1 MKIILIAL
9 VALFLGGCTITTPSK
24 SEYRIA
30 PVMEI
35 TSVNESS
42 CSDKSLK
49 VSQAFSQSSLMNTKM
64 KYTLNEEQ
72 EFTYSESAWSRSPTR
87 AITAALLTSVR
98 ATDLFK
104 TVNSY
109 KSRSRSNFILE
120 TNIEEFIQHYEE
132 NSTKSSVK
140 IVISF
145 SLVNSKTSKT
155 IDSQTIIVELDSDS
169 LNAQGGAVALNRAL
183 SKVLSKNNE
192 WLGSVCK

>member
-64 KYTLNEEQ
+64 KYTLNGEQ

-132 NSTKSSVK
+132 NSTKSFVK

>member
-1 MKIILIAL
+1 
-9 VALFLGGCTITTPSK
+9 
-24 SEYRIA
+24 
-30 PVMEI
+30 
-35 TSVNESS
+35 
-42 CSDKSLK
+42 
-49 VSQAFSQSSLMNTKM
+49 MNTKM

-72 EFTYSESAWSRSPTR
+72 EFTYSESVWSRSPTR